1 MTPHRWIRRRG
12 SAEVDLFIG
21 GVKVGGVRPSDRGE
35 SLDRTPS
42 WDWWGAN
49 DADAGLRRKADAKRA
64 LLRTVREPRV
74 KQRAEAPKPVPAN
87 GWSGAYYRVD
97 GEDRGWAV
105 RMTGSNDV
113 KARVYLS
120 HNPTA
125 WISAT
130 FCPGPGCSDA
140 EAEARAWVEWRAKG
154 ER

>member
-12 SAEVDLFIG
+12 NPLDDVTDLFVAGIR
-21 GVKVGGVRPSDRGE
+21 VGRLYRTTATHWFATAFDTALDSFE
-35 SLDRTPS
+35 S
-42 WDWWGAN
+42 
-49 DADAGLRRKADAKRA
+49 KAAAKRA
-64 LLRTVREPRV
+64 LLRAVREPRV

-113 KARVYLS
+113 EARVYLS

-140 EAEARAWVEWRAKG
+140 EAEARAWVEWRAGRKA
-154 ER
+154 

>member
-1 MTPHRWIRRRG
+1 MTPHRWIRRKDG
-12 SAEVDLFIG
+12 TVELYVA
-21 GVKVGGVRPSDRGE
+21 GVRVGYVQEEGGHWTAYGWSFDTVRE
-35 SLDRTPS
+35 T
-42 WDWWGAN
+42 
-49 DADAGLRRKADAKRA
+49 KAAAKRA

-87 GWSGAYYRVD
+87 GWSGTYYRVD

-113 KARVYLS
+113 EARVYLS

-130 FCPGPGCSDA
+130 FYPGPGCSDA
-140 EAEARAWVEWRAKG
+140 EAEARAWVEWRAGRKA
-154 ER
+154 